1 LTQYTLDEQ
10 TAKTNVISTQNGI
23 ITLSSYYETAIVNQ
37 QYYQALSTQGGLQN
51 SYANAQSNT
60 IQARTASDANPGNQS
75 LLAIYKTAAAGQDI
89 LYAKLQTIAPDINT
103 KRSALN
109 IAVSNTYDVA
119 IATAQS
125 AIDTEVSNI
134 STFQKN
140 IDDAT
145 ISLQKYSSL
154 YDQSV
159 LDIASCQQ
167 IVSKFTTLYNSSI
180 EGSNILMKNVADIT
194 ASNIDVIT
202 RVTILEKIVLAK
214 EEQYSTSL
222 SSYTGW
228 IEYSSLMTNT
238 LAEATSNYIT
248 YSTAYTT
255 ANTDIQRLTDDLATN
270 QQQKIKCETNIITYS
285 TIIEQEN
292 LNVIDYTNNIY
303 MAAIMEEKSAFQYR
317 ESLLREKRMALKD
330 EYDAAI
336 LTQVQLAS
344 TTNGQLAASGTPY
357 TAVPININVPTVN
370 TVYTK
375 LNTISDYL
383 NNFQVLYETYDM
395 KYADIQAISSIIT
408 PQYAALKR
416 INDTKLTRLISDD
429 GTMQDSTLSMQSN
442 YTDTYAQ
449 IKNKQADA
457 YQYDTINQIKNKSM
471 DTYKTIFSPA
481 EVLLNETKISSFL
494 IQGYA
499 SV

>member
-1 LTQYTLDEQ
+1 
-10 TAKTNVISTQNGI
+10 
-23 ITLSSYYETAIVNQ
+23 
-37 QYYQALSTQGGLQN
+37 
-51 SYANAQSNT
+51 
-60 IQARTASDANPGNQS
+60 
-75 LLAIYKTAAAGQDI
+75 
-89 LYAKLQTIAPDINT
+89 
-103 KRSALN
+103 
-109 IAVSNTYDVA
+109 
-119 IATAQS
+119 
-125 AIDTEVSNI
+125 
-134 STFQKN
+134 
-140 IDDAT
+140 
-145 ISLQKYSSL
+145 
-154 YDQSV
+154 
-159 LDIASCQQ
+159 
-167 IVSKFTTLYNSSI
+167 
-180 EGSNILMKNVADIT
+180 MKKVADIT
-194 ASNIDVIT
+194 ALNIDVIT
-202 RVTILEKIVLAK
+202 RVTILEKTVLAK

-228 IEYSSLMTNT
+228 IEYSTLMTKT
-238 LAEATSNYIT
+238 LEEATSNYIT

-255 ANTDIQRLTDDLATN
+255 ANTDIQRLTNDLATN